1 MALNSV
7 FSIAKSSLFAHQQ
20 ALAVT
25 SSNLANANNP
35 AYSRQR
41 AMFGTTTPGYRASFS
56 FGSGVEV
63 QEVMRI
69 RNNVTDVQIR
79 TNNHSYYNAEK
90 KSTVLSQVEGLFSEH
105 SEYGISNLMTK
116 FFNSWDELAVDP
128 SSVSLRTSVVQS
140 AQMLSEKIENV
151 NSGIISTKH
160 DLRADAVN
168 VASSINTIVEQLHT
182 VNKQIYEAT
191 VVGSTANDL
200 LDTRDSLLEELSQY
214 ANINVNI
221 DENNVA
227 NVAIGGVFAV
237 DGLHFKQFKI
247 NQDGDKLSLTTDGD
261 EAIARLSGGSL
272 NAILDLHNKEL
283 PDKLEKLDEFV
294 QSLMENVNEIHSQGF
309 TITDPALTGI
319 NFFTQYENGKLE
331 INQDI
336 KNDPYLLAIS
346 EDGTSGNNS
355 IALQLA
361 ELKSGKLLNDKTLS
375 ENYSELVT
383 GVANDIRLQ
392 QQNTDSY
399 ASVLFQLEQTKL
411 QYSGV
416 STDEEMMNV
425 MKYQRSYDAAAKLI
439 TVADE
444 LMQTLLNLV

>member
-1 MALNSV
+1 MALNTV

-35 AYSRQR
+35 AYSRQK
-41 AMFGTTTPGYRASFS
+41 ALFGTTAPGYRASFS
-56 FGSGVEV
+56 FGTGVAV
-63 QEVMRI
+63 QDVLRV
-69 RNNVTDVQIR
+69 RNSVTDIQIR
-79 TNNHSYYNAEK
+79 ANNHSYYDAEK
-90 KSTVLSQVEGLFSEH
+90 KSTILSQIESLFSEP
-105 SEYGISNLMTK
+105 SEYGISNLMSK
-116 FFNSWDELAVDP
+116 FFNSWDELAIDP

-151 NSGIISTKH
+151 HNGINNTKH
-160 DLRADAVN
+160 DLKSDAVN
-168 VASSINTIVEQLHT
+168 VAASINTIVKQLHT

-200 LDTRDSLLEELSQY
+200 IDTRDSLLEELSQY

-221 DENNVA
+221 DENDVA

-247 NQDGDKLSLTTDGD
+247 EQDGDKISLQTDGN
-261 EAIARLSGGSL
+261 EATAKITGGSL
-272 NAILDLHNKEL
+272 SAILEFHNKTL
-283 PDKLEKLDEFV
+283 PDKIKKLDEFV
-294 QSLMENVNEIHSQGF
+294 NSLMENVNSVHSKGYS
-309 TITDPALTGI
+309 ITNPPLTGI
-319 NFFTQYENGKLE
+319 DFFTKYQNGKLE
-331 INQDI
+331 INQEI
-336 KNDPYLLAIS
+336 KEDSSLLAIS
-346 EDGTSGNNS
+346 SDGTAGNND

-361 ELKSGKLLNDKTLS
+361 ELKSRSLLNDKTLS
-375 ENYSELVT
+375 DNYSELVS
-383 GVANDIRLQ
+383 GVANEIRLQ
-392 QQNTDSY
+392 QQNAESY
-399 ASVLFQLEQTKL
+399 GLVLNQLEQTKM

-416 STDEEMMNV
+416 STDEEMINV

>member
-35 AYSRQR
+35 AYSRQK
-41 AMFGTTTPGYRASFS
+41 ALFGTTTPGYRSSFS
-56 FGSGVEV
+56 FGSGVAV
-63 QEVMRI
+63 QDVMRI
-69 RNNVTDVQIR
+69 RNSVTDIQIR
-79 TNNHSYYNAEK
+79 NNSHSYYDSEK
-90 KSTVLSQVEGLFSEH
+90 KSTLLSQIESLFSEP
-105 SEYGISNLMTK
+105 SEFGISNLMSN
-116 FFNSWDELAVDP
+116 FFNSWDELALDP

-151 NSGIISTKH
+151 HNGITNTKN
-160 DLRADAVN
+160 DLRADAIN
-168 VASSINTIVEQLHT
+168 VTKNINSIIEQLHT

-221 DENNVA
+221 DENSVA
-227 NVAIGGVFAV
+227 NVSIGGVFAV
-237 DGLHFKQFKI
+237 DGLHFKQFEI
-247 NQDGDKLSLTTDGD
+247 EQDGDKLSLKTKGD
-261 EAIARLSGGSL
+261 NVSTRISGGSL
-272 NAILDLHNKEL
+272 NAILDFHNKEL
-283 PDKLEKLDEFV
+283 PGKLEKLDEFV
-294 QSLMENVNEIHSQGF
+294 QSLMDNVNEIHAKGF
-309 TITDPALTGI
+309 TITDPALTNI
-319 NFFTQYENGKLE
+319 DFFTQYENGKLV

-336 KNDPYLLAIS
+336 KDDPYLLAIS
-346 EDGTSGNNS
+346 EDGTTGNNS

-361 ELKSGKLLNDKTLS
+361 ELKSGILLNDKTLS
-375 ENYSELVT
+375 ENYSELVS
-383 GVANDIRLQ
+383 GVANEIRLQ
-392 QQNTDSY
+392 QQNAESY
-399 ASVLFQLEQTKL
+399 ALVLNQLEQTKM

-416 STDEEMMNV
+416 STDEEMINV

>member
-1 MALNSV
+1 MGLNSV

-25 SSNLANANNP
+25 SANLANANNP
-35 AYSRQR
+35 AYSRQV
-41 AMFGTTTPGYRASFS
+41 ALFGTMAPDHRASFS
-56 FGSGVEV
+56 FGTGVAVED
-63 QEVMRI
+63 VMRI
-69 RNNVTDVQIR
+69 RNSVTDTQIR
-79 TNNHSYYNAEK
+79 ANNQGYYDAEK
-90 KSTVLSQVEGLFSEH
+90 KSLVLRQIESLFSEP
-105 SEYGISNLMTK
+105 SEFGLSNLMTK
-116 FFNSWDELAVDP
+116 FFNSWDELALDP

-140 AQMLSEKIENV
+140 AQMLTEKIQNVHNGISNTKLDLRSDAEN
-151 NSGIISTKH
+151 IST
-160 DLRADAVN
+160 
-168 VASSINTIVEQLHT
+168 SINNVIKQLHT

-200 LDTRDSLLEELSQY
+200 IDTRDTLLEELSQY

-247 NQDGDKLSLTTDGD
+247 NQDGGKISLTTDGD
-261 EAIARLSGGSL
+261 EATARLSGGSL
-272 NAILDLHNKEL
+272 NAILEMHNKVL
-283 PDKLEKLDEFV
+283 PEKINKLDEFV
-294 QSLMENVNEIHSQGF
+294 NSLMENVNSIHSKGYS
-309 TITDPALTGI
+309 ITDPAITGI
-319 NFFTQYENGKLE
+319 DFFTKYENGKLE
-331 INQDI
+331 INKDI
-336 KNDPYLLAIS
+336 KEDHLMLAIS
-346 EDGTSGNNS
+346 EDGTSGNNN

-361 ELKSGKLLNDKTLS
+361 ELKSSSLLNNKTLS
-375 ENYSELVT
+375 ENYSELVS
-383 GVANDIRLQ
+383 GVANEINLQ
-392 QQNTDSY
+392 QQNAESY
-399 ASVLFQLEQTKL
+399 GLVLNQLEQTKM